1 MGEREKSSG
10 EIYKG
15 GSEARTKGAIVGAN
29 PYPSAS
35 PEFTAW
41 DRGWR
46 SDDPN
51 LSDLPLDQH
60 LAVETP
66 TG

>member
-46 SDDPN
+46 SDDP
-51 LSDLPLDQH
+51 
-60 LAVETP
+60 T
-66 TG
+66 

>member
-1 MGEREKSSG
+1 MEEREKSAS
-10 EIYKG
+10 EIYKD

-41 DRGWR
+41 TADGE
-46 SDDPN
+46 
-51 LSDLPLDQH
+51 
-60 LAVETP
+60 ATTP
-66 TG
+66 T

>member
-1 MGEREKSSG
+1 MQEREKTPS
-10 EIYKG
+10 EIYRD
-15 GSEARTKGAIVGAN
+15 GSEARTNGRTVGAN

-46 SDDPN
+46 SVDPN
-51 LSDLPLDQH
+51 PSELPLDQH